1 MQFPTLFYYFC
12 RRKSKKDLNTTFL
25 NYLPK
30 EKMEIINNYMTPAI
44 EVIELEM
51 EPALCSS
58 TETFNSQTD
67 YDGEWA

>member
-1 MQFPTLFYYFC
+1 
-12 RRKSKKDLNTTFL
+12 
-25 NYLPK
+25 
-30 EKMEIINNYMTPAI
+30 MEIINNYMTPAI
-44 EVIELEM
+44 ELIELEM